1 MFLLSTNTN
10 QNNMFTFLQY
20 LKEATSKELDIKDL
34 EKMIKNPDRK
44 RVKSYGG
51 TKYVDML
58 KSKLAKL
65 KESTDLEEAKIP
77 SSNISKFS
85 SPQAAKRAASKQ
97 KYKTQIFMGDD
108 GTFWVPST
116 NKEAG
121 QLKKAGYE
129 VYESADLEEAATWK
143 SEGHY
148 TADGKEWT
156 GDQHEV
162 DGQVMT
168 GKVHTDDSVNLYH
181 FKELSPEVRKQVAAS
196 FE

>member
-1 MFLLSTNTN
+1 
-10 QNNMFTFLQY
+10 MFTFSQY
-20 LKEATSKELDIKDL
+20 LTTCVEATDKELDIKDL

-65 KESTDLEEAKIP
+65 KESTDLEEGKKVVASVELWNGKKMKKSFAKQ
-77 SSNISKFS
+77 S
-85 SPQAAKRAASKQ
+85 AAEAWVKKMEDNEDVRD
-97 KYKTQIFMGDD
+97 YKMHAE
-108 GTFWVPST
+108 ST
-116 NKEAG
+116 
-121 QLKKAGYE
+121 
-129 VYESADLEEAATWK
+129 DLEEAATWK

-168 GKVHTDDSVNLYH
+168 GKVHSDDSVDLYH
-181 FKELSPEVRKQVAAS
+181 FKELTPEVRKQVAAS